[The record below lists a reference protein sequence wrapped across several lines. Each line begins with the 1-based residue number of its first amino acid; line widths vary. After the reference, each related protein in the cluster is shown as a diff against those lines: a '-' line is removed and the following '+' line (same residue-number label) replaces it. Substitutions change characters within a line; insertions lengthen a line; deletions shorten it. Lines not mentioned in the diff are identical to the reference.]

1 MSLLLIYP
9 PVAKPSEPPAGI
21 AKLMAALGAHDIP
34 CEVLDA
40 NIEGLLW
47 LLNRPLP
54 ASDTWTRRA
63 VRNVSPNIAALRKH
77 TTYRSPDRYSRAVR
91 DLQRVLTYSGGDT
104 GAHPDLADLHHERL
118 SPHRS
123 GDLIAAAEH
132 PEQDLFHPYF
142 SGRLTELIEQHQVS
156 MIGFS
161 LIYLSQAL
169 CTFAMIGFIRKRF
182 PSLKIVLGGGLVT
195 SWGARSRE
203 ERFSGLV
210 DHVVIG
216 PGEKELL
223 ALNGAA
229 AEAVEQHVP
238 DYSGLPLDEYLSPG
252 RILPYSASSG
262 CWWRK
267 CSFCPETAEKNP
279 YLPLPPKQVAADL
292 QSLVNRHRPALIHM
306 IDNALSIAHIEALMD
321 DPHGVP
327 WYGFARITRE
337 LADPEFCAGLR
348 SSGCVI
354 LQLGLESGDQGALD
368 ALGKGIDLA
377 VASKALRN
385 LKQAGI
391 AAYVYLLFGT
401 PAESEEE
408 ARATLE
414 FTSRHAKFIDF
425 LNLAIFN
432 MPLCGKEAGKHG
444 NGRFSDGDLS
454 LYTDFH
460 HPTGWDRKSVRFFLD
475 REFKRHPEIASIL
488 KNDPPLFTSNHAAF
502 FRMGTGW

>member
-1 MSLLLIYP
+1 MSVLLIYP

-21 AKLMAALGAHDIP
+21 AKLKAVLSAHDVP
-34 CEVLDA
+34 CGVLDA

-63 VRNVSPNIAALRKH
+63 ARNVTSNIAALRDFK
-77 TTYRSPDRYSRAVR
+77 TYRSPDTYSRTVG
-91 DLQRVLTYSGGDT
+91 DLQRVLSRSCGDT
-104 GAHPDLADLHHERL
+104 GALPGLADLQHERL

-132 PEQDLFHPYF
+132 PEQDPFYPYF
-142 SGRLTELIEQHQVS
+142 CMRLTELIGQHQAA

-161 LIYLSQAL
+161 LTYLSQAL
-169 CTFAMIGFIRKRF
+169 STFAMIGFIKKNF
-182 PSLKIVLGGGLVT
+182 PRVKIVLGGGLVT
-195 SWGARSRE
+195 SWGARNRE

-210 DHVVIG
+210 DHVITG
-216 PGEKELL
+216 PGEKALL
-223 ALNGAA
+223 ALSGAA
-229 AEAVEQHVP
+229 DEAERQYLP

-252 RILPYSASSG
+252 RILPYSASNG

-267 CSFCPETAEKNP
+267 CSFCPETAENNP
-279 YLPLPPKQVAADL
+279 YFPLPAKQIASDFHVLAA
-292 QSLVNRHRPALIHM
+292 RHRPALIHL
-306 IDNALSIAHIEALMD
+306 IDNALSVAHLQVLVN
-321 DPHGVP
+321 DPPGVP

-337 LADPEFCAGLR
+337 LADPEFCADLR
-348 SSGCVI
+348 SSGCVM
-354 LQLGLESGDQGALD
+354 LQLGLESGDQGVLD

-391 AAYVYLLFGT
+391 ATYVYLLFGT

-408 ARATLE
+408 AKVTLE
-414 FTSRHAKFIDF
+414 FTSRHSGSIDF

-432 MPLCGKEAGKHG
+432 MPLCGEEAGEHG
-444 NGRFSDGDLS
+444 TGRFSDGDLS
-454 LYTDFH
+454 LYTDFR
-460 HPTGWDRKSVRFFLD
+460 HPRGWDRKAVRLFLD
-475 REFKRHPEIASIL
+475 REFKRHPAVASIL
-488 KNDPPLFTSNHAAF
+488 KNDPPIFTSNHAAF